1 MKVLIFH
8 GYMLRG
14 TGSNIYNASLA
25 PALARLGHEVHL
37 LCQDRDVRIEG
48 VEVHNPD
55 IGGLLPVY
63 VKDPY
68 EGFEVK
74 AFPELSEEEL
84 DRYLDANVAAVRAVA
99 EGAGGIDVALANHL
113 VMGPAIL
120 ARAGVAPFAA
130 KVHGSALEYTV
141 KPHPRFRPYA
151 EEGMNAAA
159 GVLVG
164 SRHTA
169 ESSSGPPCR
178 TFRAWKPRPVSAARR
193 RHADVPAAG
202 GGHRGVRGQL
212 GPQRPPMA
220 VATPPSSSSGSS
232 SSRRESICCWPPGR
246 WSARSTPRRG

>member
-1 MKVLIFH
+1 MRVLIFH

-37 LCQDRDVRIEG
+37 LCQDREVRIEG
-48 VEVHNPD
+48 VEIHNPD

-99 EGAGGIDVALANHL
+99 ERGRRDRRWPSPTTSSWARRSSPAPTS
-113 VMGPAIL
+113 GPSPPRST
-120 ARAGVAPFAA
+120 ARPSSTRSNRTSTA
-130 KVHGSALEYTV
+130 SC
-141 KPHPRFRPYA
+141 PYA
-151 EEGMNAAA
+151 EEGMNAAS

-169 ESSSGPPCR
+169 ESLWAALPESRARGEDPPR
-178 TFRAWKPRPVSAARR
+178 TAGVDIETFRPRAAAMGGRGRARPAAPPTSAAR
-193 RHADVPAAG
+193 P
-202 GGHRGVRGQL
+202 
-212 GPQRPPMA
+212 
-220 VATPPSSSSGSS
+220 GSS
-232 SSRRESICCWPPGR
+232 SSAS
-246 WSARSTPRRG
+246 

>member
-1 MKVLIFH
+1 MKILIFH

-14 TGSNIYNASLA
+14 TGSNIYNVNLA

-48 VEVHNPD
+48 VEIHNPD

-68 EGFEVK
+68 DGFEVK
-74 AFPELSEEEL
+74 AFEELSEDEL
-84 DRYLDANVAAVRAVA
+84 DRYLEANVAAVQEVA
-99 EGAGGIDVALANHL
+99 TAAGGIDVGLANHL

-141 KPHPRFRPYA
+141 KPHPRFLPYA
-151 EEGMNAAA
+151 EEGMNAAS

-169 ESSSGPPCR
+169 ESLWAALPGVSGLEAKTRLGPP
-178 TFRAWKPRPVSAARR
+178 
-193 RHADVPAAG
+193 
-202 GGHRGVRGQL
+202 GVDTGEF
-212 GPQRPPMA
+212 
-220 VATPPSSSSGSS
+220 S
-232 SSRRESICCWPPGR
+232 
-246 WSARSTPRRG
+246 